1 MNEMDLE
8 NRAYATFEVKALEE
22 KKRTFKGWATTPAT
36 DRVLDTINPLG
47 AKFQNPLALLHQHRH
62 DAPIGRVTFKKP
74 TSKGIEFEAEIP
86 EIAEPGPLK
95 DRVDTAWGEIVHGL
109 VRAVSIG
116 FRPVKYAYKDAGG
129 VDYQEVEIY
138 ELSTVSIPALPQ
150 AVITSFKSMGAE
162 SQLSQAVV
170 SAIKNIDQSALASA
184 GPARG
189 ETTAAELSGR
199 KKHATVQ
206 LIPRRRSQSIVVTPR

>member
-1 MNEMDLE
+1 MNLE

-47 AKFQNPLALLHQHRH
+47 AKFKNPLVLLHQHRH

-74 TSKGIEFEAEIP
+74 TAKGIEFEAEIP
-86 EIAEPGPLK
+86 EVDQPGPLK

-116 FRPVKYAYKDAGG
+116 FRPVKYAHKDNGG
-129 VDYQEVEIY
+129 VDFQEVEIY
-138 ELSTVSIPALPQ
+138 ELSTVSIPALPE

-162 SQLSQAVV
+162 SQLSAAVV
-170 SAIKNIDQSALASA
+170 SAIKSIDQSALASA
-184 GPARG
+184 GVLRSEVKPA
-189 ETTAAELSGR
+189 ADSSGH
-199 KKHATVQ
+199 KKHTTVQ
-206 LIPRRRSQSIVVTPR
+206 LIQRRRNPIKVTLR